1 MQYHACSVM
10 YAVSYMQ
17 KHARSIMHAY
27 HALQCMLTM
36 HSVTCI
42 VYYAFGTMHDSPCRW
57 FANGLFSVPGDLP
70 HGVSCVQGKCDGPP
84 PNSFTLTEPMPP
96 GACAVQVRE
105 DFLDAP
111 SGTTCLLIDSLYVL
125 VAPRG
130 GVDTSSVLILHVRPP

>member
-1 MQYHACSVM
+1 MHVATCMQYYACSVM
-10 YAVSYMQ
+10 HAVSCMQ
-17 KHARSIMHAY
+17 GHACSIMHA
-27 HALQCMLTM
+27 
-36 HSVTCI
+36 VTCI
-42 VYYAFGTMHDSPCRW
+42 VYHAFGTMHDSPCRW
-57 FANGLFSVPGDLP
+57 FATGLFSVPGDLP

-84 PNSFTLTEPMPP
+84 PKSFTLTEPMPP